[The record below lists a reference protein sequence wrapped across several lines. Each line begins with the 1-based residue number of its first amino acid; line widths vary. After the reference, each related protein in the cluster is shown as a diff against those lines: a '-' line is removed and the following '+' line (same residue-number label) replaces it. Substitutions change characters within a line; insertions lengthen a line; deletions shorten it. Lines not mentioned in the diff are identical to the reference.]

1 MNLLHILASLG
12 DFLEHDD
19 LNHSTMSKSQ
29 DTELPDCVGA
39 RKKTAES
46 HRDKL
51 LVYLCLVHKPRQS
64 LAQRFA

>member
-1 MNLLHILASLG
+1 MNLLRILASLG

-19 LNHSTMSKSQ
+19 LNHSTMWKSQ
-29 DTELPDCVGA
+29 DTDSLDYVDA

-51 LVYLCLVHKPRQS
+51 LVYLCLVHKGRQS